1 MQGILQ
7 YSIWIPI
14 TSVVISFFLLY
25 KIVSLILKTDYF
37 GYKRDYG
44 WKIMKTAKYQKIKGV
59 KIWNLILNYISQ
71 PDPVKWREAI
81 LKADDLMDDVLRDS
95 GYKGYDLNELLTQ
108 VDSSKIS
115 NIDEIK
121 RIRFELKELLK
132 DEDVLLDREKVKEFL
147 REYRQAFRQF
157 GLLD

>member
-14 TSVVISFFLLY
+14 ISVVVSFFLLY
-25 KIVSLILKTDYF
+25 KIVSLAIKIDYF
-37 GYKRDYG
+37 GDKRNYG
-44 WKIMKTAKYQKIKGV
+44 WKIMKTAKYQKIKGI
-59 KIWNLILNYISQ
+59 KIWNLILNYVSQ
-71 PDPVKWREAI
+71 PDPIKWKEAI
-81 LKADDLMDDVLRDS
+81 LKADNLMEDILRNS
-95 GYKGYDLNELLTQ
+95 GYKGYDLSELLIQ
-108 VDSSKIS
+108 IDSSKIS

-121 RIRFELKELLK
+121 RIRFGIKEILR
-132 DEDVLLDREKVKEFL
+132 DEGALLDREKVKEFL